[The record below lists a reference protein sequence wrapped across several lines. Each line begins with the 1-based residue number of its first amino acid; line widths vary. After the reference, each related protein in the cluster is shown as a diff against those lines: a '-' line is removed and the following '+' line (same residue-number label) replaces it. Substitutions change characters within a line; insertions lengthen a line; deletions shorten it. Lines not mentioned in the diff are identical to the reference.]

1 MNKEIIMTMET
12 EEWNDLL
19 KHVFEHKKN
28 DLKVDGFRKGQVPF
42 DVYVK
47 KFGLESLYMDAVD
60 HALPTLYDKL
70 IEENKDLINKIA
82 CRPSVDIKS
91 VSNDKLEV
99 KFTITFKPEVKLG
112 KYKDLKINKEEAV
125 VTEEEVNEEINYLRE
140 RYAELK
146 DKTGKVEDGN
156 IANINYEGFKEGTPF
171 DGGKGENYD
180 LTIGSHTF
188 IPGFEEALIGME
200 VNEEKDIDLTF
211 PENYHSEEL
220 KGQKVTFKVKV
231 NSIKEKIL
239 PEFNED
245 FFKDLN
251 MEGVNSL
258 ETLKTEVEAHI
269 KGHKLADIEDK
280 YFEECLSKVSENA
293 KVDIPKEMI
302 EEEIDRMVNDFNSRL
317 QMQGMNLDTYMK
329 MLGTNISAFKENFR
343 TEAEKRVSYRL
354 VLEAVVKEENI
365 TIDDKELDD
374 YTKEMASKYK
384 ISEEDLIKEIGGK
397 DFLKYDLEVRKA
409 LEIVTK

>member
-1 MNKEIIMTMET
+1 MNKEIIMTMEK

-47 KFGLESLYMDAVD
+47 KFGLESLYMDGVD

-70 IEENKDLINKIA
+70 IEENKDLINKMA

-112 KYKDLKINKEEAV
+112 KYKDLKIKKEEAV
-125 VTEEEVNEEINYLRE
+125 VTLEEVNEEINYLRE

-146 DKTGKVEDGN
+146 DKTGKVEEGN
-156 IANINYEGFKEGTPF
+156 IANINYEGFKEGKPF

-280 YFEECLSKVSENA
+280 YFEECLSKVSEDA
-293 KVDIPKEMI
+293 KVDVPKEMI
-302 EEEIDRMVNDFNSRL
+302 EEEIDRIVKDFNGRL

-329 MLGTNISAFKENFR
+329 MLGTNIDTFRENFR
-343 TEAEKRVSYRL
+343 LEAEKRVTYRL

-365 TIDDKELDD
+365 TIDDNELDD
-374 YTKEMASKYK
+374 YTKEMATKYK